1 MEKLPKIL
9 NIPKRLSLE
18 KQGKTTQEK
27 MRNKIIAQFSKSYL
41 ALHMQS
47 ISAAISNDNAKAKL
61 L

>member
-41 ALHMQS
+41 ALHMQ
-47 ISAAISNDNAKAKL
+47 
-61 L
+61 